1 MRISDWSS
9 DVCSSDLVDEAGTLA
24 GRVVAV
30 VRDAGQQTR
39 GLRNDRCLVAPS
51 LRWRP
56 GADTDVK
63 LLGVIQR
70 DTSASS
76 QQFLPL
82 VATILAPSKDREI
95 SNRTFLGDYDYD
107 TLEQRSVSATLIVD
121 HRFSYAISVS
131 SRARYKIGRAHV

>member
-39 GLRNDRCLVAPS
+39 GLKNDRFLVAPS

-82 VATILAPSKDREI
+82 VATILAPSQDRET
-95 SNRTFLGDYDYD
+95 SN
-107 TLEQRSVSATLIVD
+107 Q
-121 HRFSYAISVS
+121 
-131 SRARYKIGRAHV
+131 IGRASCRERVCKNV